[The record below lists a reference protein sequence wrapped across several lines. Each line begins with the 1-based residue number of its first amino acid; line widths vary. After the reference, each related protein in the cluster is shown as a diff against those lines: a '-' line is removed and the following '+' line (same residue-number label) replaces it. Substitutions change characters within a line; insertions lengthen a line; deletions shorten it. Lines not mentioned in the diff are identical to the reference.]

1 MNTTLQVH
9 KFTVDEY
16 HKLSDV
22 GLLQE
27 GERVELVGG
36 EIIDMAPIGSKH
48 ASCVKRLIHL
58 LTEKLKKRGIVSAQ
72 DPIQIEEF
80 SELQPDVALL
90 KYRSDFYAEKHP
102 TSKDVLLLIEVS
114 DSSLEYDKET
124 KIPLYAGAAIQEAW
138 LVNLMENC
146 VEVYSFPS
154 GTGYEV
160 VTKFFHKQIVSP
172 KCFPD
177 MSLAVDQVVGESSL

>member
-1 MNTTLQVH
+1 
-9 KFTVDEY
+9 
-16 HKLSDV
+16 V

-27 GERVELVGG
+27 DERVELVGG
-36 EIIDMAPIGSKH
+36 KIIDMAPIGSRH

-58 LTEKLKKRGIVSAQ
+58 FAEKLKKRGIVSAQ

-90 KYRSDFYAEKHP
+90 KYRGDFYAGKHP
-102 TSKDVLLLIEVS
+102 TSEDVLLLIEVS
-114 DSSLEYDKET
+114 DSSLEYDREI
-124 KIPLYAGAAIQEAW
+124 KIPLYAGASVHEVW

-146 VEVYSFPS
+146 VEVYCCPS

-160 VTKFFHKQIVSP
+160 ATKFFHKQIVSP
-172 KCFPD
+172 TCFPD
-177 MSLAVDQVVGESSL
+177 ISLAVDQVVGESSL